1 MAERLGVL
9 RLRDAR
15 AEGIHPEVL
24 RRLARQGQL
33 VKIARGIYAPASADL
48 STHHDLALASA
59 RVPHGTICMLSAL
72 SYHEIGTQ
80 LPHEVW
86 MMIDRRSRKPR
97 IDRPA
102 MRFVLASGP
111 ALALGIDRGAGGMRL
126 WALFGTTNQLTAGL
140 SLLIVTL
147 FLMRLRRPIWV
158 TMVPMIFILFMTTW
172 AMVEHLMRYWTDSE
186 PLLIAVGA
194 AIFVLEIWLIFEA
207 VLAFRR
213 AMEERNQTAAKQ
225 AA

>member
-1 MAERLGVL
+1 MAPTDPSQAALRMAERLGVL

-24 RRLARQGQL
+24 RRLALQGQL

-111 ALALGIDRGAGGMRL
+111 ALALGIEQVEINGATVRIFNP
-126 WALFGTTNQLTAGL
+126 AKTVVDCFRYRRHIGL
-140 SLLIVTL
+140 
-147 FLMRLRRPIWV
+147 
-158 TMVPMIFILFMTTW
+158 
-172 AMVEHLMRYWTDSE
+172 E
-186 PLLIAVGA
+186 A
-194 AIFVLEIWLIFEA
+194 AIEAMRETLRQRRGTPSQIDEYARQCRVASVIRPYLEA
-207 VLAFRR
+207 VA
-213 AMEERNQTAAKQ
+213 
-225 AA
+225 

>member
-1 MAERLGVL
+1 MAPTDPSQAALRMAERLGVL

-111 ALALGIDRGAGGMRL
+111 ALALGIEQVEINGATVRIFNP
-126 WALFGTTNQLTAGL
+126 AKTVVDCFRYRRHIGL
-140 SLLIVTL
+140 
-147 FLMRLRRPIWV
+147 
-158 TMVPMIFILFMTTW
+158 
-172 AMVEHLMRYWTDSE
+172 E
-186 PLLIAVGA
+186 A
-194 AIFVLEIWLIFEA
+194 AIEAMRETLRQRRGTPSQIDEYARQCRVASVIRPYLEAIA
-207 VLAFRR
+207 
-213 AMEERNQTAAKQ
+213 
-225 AA
+225 

>member
-1 MAERLGVL
+1 MAPTDPSQAALRMAERLGVL

-111 ALALGIDRGAGGMRL
+111 ALALGIEQVEINGATVRIFNP
-126 WALFGTTNQLTAGL
+126 AKTVVDCFRYRRHIGL
-140 SLLIVTL
+140 
-147 FLMRLRRPIWV
+147 
-158 TMVPMIFILFMTTW
+158 
-172 AMVEHLMRYWTDSE
+172 E
-186 PLLIAVGA
+186 A
-194 AIFVLEIWLIFEA
+194 AIEAMRETLRQHRGTPSQIDEYARQCRVASVIRPYLEAIA
-207 VLAFRR
+207 
-213 AMEERNQTAAKQ
+213 
-225 AA
+225 

>member
-86 MMIDRRSRKPR
+86 MMIDRRSRKPC

-111 ALALGIDRGAGGMRL
+111 ALALGIEQVEINGATVRIFNP
-126 WALFGTTNQLTAGL
+126 AKTVVDCFRYRRHIGL
-140 SLLIVTL
+140 
-147 FLMRLRRPIWV
+147 
-158 TMVPMIFILFMTTW
+158 
-172 AMVEHLMRYWTDSE
+172 E
-186 PLLIAVGA
+186 A
-194 AIFVLEIWLIFEA
+194 AIEAMRETLRQRRGTPSQIDEYARQCRVASVIRPYLEAIA
-207 VLAFRR
+207 
-213 AMEERNQTAAKQ
+213 
-225 AA
+225 

>member
-1 MAERLGVL
+1 MAPTDPSQAALRMAERLGVL

-86 MMIDRRSRKPR
+86 MMIDRRSHKPR
-97 IDRPA
+97 MDRPA

-111 ALALGIDRGAGGMRL
+111 ALALGIEQVEINGATVRIFNP
-126 WALFGTTNQLTAGL
+126 AKTVVDCFRYRRHIGL
-140 SLLIVTL
+140 
-147 FLMRLRRPIWV
+147 
-158 TMVPMIFILFMTTW
+158 
-172 AMVEHLMRYWTDSE
+172 E
-186 PLLIAVGA
+186 A
-194 AIFVLEIWLIFEA
+194 AIEAMRETLRQRRGTPSQIDEYARQCRVASVIRPYLEAIA
-207 VLAFRR
+207 
-213 AMEERNQTAAKQ
+213 
-225 AA
+225 

>member
-111 ALALGIDRGAGGMRL
+111 ALALGIEH
-126 WALFGTTNQLTAGL
+126 
-140 SLLIVTL
+140 
-147 FLMRLRRPIWV
+147 
-158 TMVPMIFILFMTTW
+158 
-172 AMVEHLMRYWTDSE
+172 VE
-186 PLLIAVGA
+186 INGA
-194 AIFVLEIWLIFEA
+194 AVRIFNPAKTVVDCFRYRRHIGLEAAIEAMRETLRQRRGTPSQIDEYARQCRVASVIRPYLEA
-207 VLAFRR
+207 VA
-213 AMEERNQTAAKQ
+213 
-225 AA
+225 

>member
-1 MAERLGVL
+1 MAPTDPSQAALRMAERLGVL

-97 IDRPA
+97 MDRPA

-111 ALALGIDRGAGGMRL
+111 ALALGIEQVEINGATVRIFNP
-126 WALFGTTNQLTAGL
+126 AKTVVDCFRYRRHIGL
-140 SLLIVTL
+140 
-147 FLMRLRRPIWV
+147 
-158 TMVPMIFILFMTTW
+158 
-172 AMVEHLMRYWTDSE
+172 E
-186 PLLIAVGA
+186 A
-194 AIFVLEIWLIFEA
+194 AIEAMRETLRQRRGTPSQIDEYARQCRVASVIRPYLEAIA
-207 VLAFRR
+207 
-213 AMEERNQTAAKQ
+213 
-225 AA
+225 

>member
-111 ALALGIDRGAGGMRL
+111 ALALGIEQVEINGATVRIFNP
-126 WALFGTTNQLTAGL
+126 AKTVVDCFRYRRHIGL
-140 SLLIVTL
+140 
-147 FLMRLRRPIWV
+147 
-158 TMVPMIFILFMTTW
+158 
-172 AMVEHLMRYWTDSE
+172 E
-186 PLLIAVGA
+186 A
-194 AIFVLEIWLIFEA
+194 AIEAMRETLRQRRGTPSQIDEYARQCRVASVIRPYLEA
-207 VLAFRR
+207 VA
-213 AMEERNQTAAKQ
+213 
-225 AA
+225 

>member
-1 MAERLGVL
+1 MAPTDPSQAALRMAERLGVL

-111 ALALGIDRGAGGMRL
+111 ALALGIEQVEINGATVRIFNP
-126 WALFGTTNQLTAGL
+126 AKTVVDCFRYRRHIGL
-140 SLLIVTL
+140 
-147 FLMRLRRPIWV
+147 
-158 TMVPMIFILFMTTW
+158 
-172 AMVEHLMRYWTDSE
+172 E
-186 PLLIAVGA
+186 A
-194 AIFVLEIWLIFEA
+194 AIEAMRETLRQRRGTPSQIDEYARQCRVASVIRPYLEA
-207 VLAFRR
+207 VA
-213 AMEERNQTAAKQ
+213 
-225 AA
+225 

>member
-1 MAERLGVL
+1 MAQTDPSQAALRMAERLGVL

-33 VKIARGIYAPASADL
+33 VKIARGIYALASADL

-111 ALALGIDRGAGGMRL
+111 ALALGIEQVEINGATVRIFNP
-126 WALFGTTNQLTAGL
+126 AKTVVDCFRYRRHIGL
-140 SLLIVTL
+140 
-147 FLMRLRRPIWV
+147 
-158 TMVPMIFILFMTTW
+158 
-172 AMVEHLMRYWTDSE
+172 D
-186 PLLIAVGA
+186 A
-194 AIFVLEIWLIFEA
+194 AIEAMRETLRQRRGTPSQIDEYARQCRVASVIRPYLEAIA
-207 VLAFRR
+207 
-213 AMEERNQTAAKQ
+213 
-225 AA
+225 

>member
-1 MAERLGVL
+1 MARTDPSQAALRMVERLGVL

-33 VKIARGIYAPASADL
+33 VKIARGIYALASADL

-111 ALALGIDRGAGGMRL
+111 ALALGIEHVEINGATVQIFNPAKTVVDCFRYRRHI
-126 WALFGTTNQLTAGL
+126 GL
-140 SLLIVTL
+140 
-147 FLMRLRRPIWV
+147 
-158 TMVPMIFILFMTTW
+158 
-172 AMVEHLMRYWTDSE
+172 D
-186 PLLIAVGA
+186 A
-194 AIFVLEIWLIFEA
+194 AIEA
-207 VLAFRR
+207 MRETLRQRR
-213 AMEERNQTAAKQ
+213 GTPSQIDEYARQCCIASVIRPYLQ
-225 AA
+225 AVA